1 MFETLGIKARSLEE
15 IPIKKKKKRKKK
27 SLNRI
32 AGNIWLIGKIYVIGG
47 LKYFLNPVECCKQE
61 KDVH

>member
-1 MFETLGIKARSLEE
+1 MFETLGIKVRSLEE
-15 IPIKKKKKRKKK
+15 IPIKKKK